1 MNVSL
6 TLVVGVKIEGVSV
19 VRDLNGTGILG
30 TFKTLLQPTD
40 LENPNTRRKLL
51 NNLFSRRQRM

>member
-6 TLVVGVKIEGVSV
+6 TLVVGVKIERVSV

-40 LENPNTRRKLL
+40 LENLNTRRKLL